1 MNNINNFTHV
11 LNLIGKQKFIYA
23 SSSSVFG
30 DGLEPPF
37 KENDHLPSPK
47 SLYALS
53 KISNELIS
61 QHFPSQG
68 MQRVGL
74 RFFTVY
80 GPLGRPDMAVFRLLA
95 SSLLGRPF
103 ELTADLSVSRDFTYI
118 DDVSNVI
125 SELVISSSSELPSIL
140 NVCGSRPYSLENLLN
155 ILKDLGIEISLKTKE
170 KDSLD
175 AKITHGSTLGLESAK
190 LTVPTTDLREGVLAV
205 WKWMKVLDPEVIEKW
220 YDYRK

>member
-1 MNNINNFTHV
+1 LIEAAENF
-11 LNLIGKQKFIYA
+11 GCKRFIYA

-37 KENDHLPSPK
+37 KESDQLPSPK

-53 KISNELIS
+53 KISNELIA

-68 MQRVGL
+68 MQRIGL

-95 SSLLGRPF
+95 SSLLARPF

-118 DDVSNVI
+118 DDVSTVI
-125 SELVISSSSELPSIL
+125 SELVISPSSELPSIL
-140 NVCGSRPYSLENLLN
+140 NVCGSRPYSLESLLN
-155 ILKDLGIEISLKTKE
+155 TLRDLGIAISLKTEE

-175 AKITHGSTLGLESAK
+175 AKITHGSTVGLENAK
-190 LTVPTTDLREGVLAV
+190 LTIPSTELREGILAV
-205 WKWMKVLDPEVIEKW
+205 WEWMKLLDPEVIEKW